1 MVVVSATVAVASL
14 VGASLI
20 FFTHSAGS
28 GLGDRIDSLV
38 HDDVALSQDE
48 ADREELMAASRT
60 FVLRFNTYG
69 PDMLDSEGHLPDY
82 AAVSDLMTAKF
93 ATVFDQNV
101 GYAETT
107 VQKLGASR
115 SAKVYAVGVASQDA
129 DSAEVLVAGTVELSY
144 PYPDQL
150 GQQTTDDPKSGD
162 SQGAP
167 QVTSGPQRF
176 RYQVSLVKVGGKWLV
191 DDLDDVDDGLP
202 PFSQPA
208 TPEDGQTG
216 APPASPSDGSPAPG
230 SGGSKGSNGS
240 KRTQGKGG
248 KG

>member
-1 MVVVSATVAVASL
+1 MVVVSATVAVVSL

-20 FFTHSAGS
+20 FFGKSAGD
-28 GLGDRIDSLV
+28 GFGDRVSSLV
-38 HDDVALSQDE
+38 HDDAPVSAEES
-48 ADREELMAASRT
+48 DREALMSASRT

-69 PDMLDSEGHLPDY
+69 PDMLDDEGHLPDY
-82 AAVSDLMTAKF
+82 AAVSDLMTSKF

-144 PYPDQL
+144 PYPKQL
-150 GQQTTDDPKSGD
+150 GQQTSDDKKSGD
-162 SQGAP
+162 SKGTP
-167 QVTSGPQRF
+167 EVTSGPQRF
-176 RYQVSLVKVGGKWLV
+176 RYQVSLVKVGGTWLV
-191 DDLDDVDDGLP
+191 DDLDDIDDGLP

-208 TPEDGQTG
+208 TPQDGQTDG
-216 APPASPSDGSPAPG
+216 QTDGQSPSAEPSDTKK
-230 SGGSKGSNGS
+230 SKGA
-240 KRTQGKGG
+240 GG